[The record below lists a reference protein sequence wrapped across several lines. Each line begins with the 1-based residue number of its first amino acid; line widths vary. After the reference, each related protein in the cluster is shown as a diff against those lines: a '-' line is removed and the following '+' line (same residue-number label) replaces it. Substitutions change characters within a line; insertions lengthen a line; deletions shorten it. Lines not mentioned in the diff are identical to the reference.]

1 MSNTDANTPA
11 PSPTLSP
18 EMMSGLMILVRYL
31 LAGPICTG
39 LVAIGFLRPE
49 DVPDFAGGITPILIE
64 IGGFVLTV
72 GWAWYARRRTAL
84 IKLVANM
91 RGVST
96 VQVEPAIA
104 AKVADPS
111 VVPASPPPPPM
122 NP

>member
-1 MSNTDANTPA
+1 MSNTDTNEPA
-11 PSPTLSP
+11 PTLSP

-49 DVPDFAGGITPILIE
+49 DVPDFAGGITPILIG

-96 VQVEPAIA
+96 VHVTPELA
-104 AKVADPS
+104 AKVVDSS
-111 VVPASPPPPPM
+111 VVPTPPASP
-122 NP
+122 